1 MGWVVLCHG
10 YLYMKSSG
18 SVKNMAYTMTVQR
31 RLISMLLPFGQFS
44 VDTFFVS
51 RHDIADIWVAFFQEC
66 QQYRCGQGYDRNLTI
81 ADNEFEFIGEVRF
94 NPILIRF

>member
-10 YLYMKSSG
+10 YLYMQSSG

-66 QQYRCGQGYDRNLTI
+66 QQYRVADRCSPASSAPTS
-81 ADNEFEFIGEVRF
+81 ACAS
-94 NPILIRF
+94 